1 MNLRGG
7 WKPDEIGQGLLS
19 VPDYAIYSV
28 VKGEPAEDC
37 KQESHIAGFLLQR
50 ENLANGVGHASN

>member
-19 VPDYAIYSV
+19 VPDYAIYIV
-28 VKGEPAEDC
+28 VKGEPAEDF
-37 KQESHIAGFLLQR
+37 KQESHIAGFLL
-50 ENLANGVGHASN
+50 